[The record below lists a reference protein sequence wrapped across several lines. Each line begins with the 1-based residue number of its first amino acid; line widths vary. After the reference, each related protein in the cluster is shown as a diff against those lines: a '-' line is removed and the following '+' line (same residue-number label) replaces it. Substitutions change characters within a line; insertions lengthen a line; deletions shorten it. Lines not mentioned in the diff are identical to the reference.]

1 MPGWEAAA
9 SSQRWSV
16 VFGARTSLSA
26 SDEHSVRNLHLEQGA
41 SVRENPS
48 TVELWAAG
56 EACGGGVVAEF
67 TYYAQPVLSRVAPAQ
82 GPTMGGTVVQVLG
95 SGLHRGTAPY
105 CRFGGVVVAAT
116 ASGDAAASA
125 LTCNAPPVAGAPS
138 DDTIDVEV
146 SLNGQLEGFR
156 GGRPEPL
163 LFSFYRQPA
172 VSLVTPRGGPSAG
185 GTVLSLFGAGFG
197 ALGTGARAAPH
208 CLLGRGGAAEI
219 EANVRTKLG
228 RQTTHTTDLIAC
240 ELSCV

>member
-146 SLNGQLEGFR
+146 SLNGLDFTSTPTGLSSYKHTTP
-156 GGRPEPL
+156 GGLSISPDNT
-163 LFSFYRQPA
+163 A
-172 VSLVTPRGGPSAG
+172 VATRSPSAIAA
-185 GTVLSLFGAGFG
+185 LSSA
-197 ALGTGARAAPH
+197 
-208 CLLGRGGAAEI
+208 
-219 EANVRTKLG
+219 
-228 RQTTHTTDLIAC
+228 
-240 ELSCV
+240 